1 MSAADEVRARIA
13 KEATEIGHPVLV
25 RASPRRRRGTR
36 VASSL
41 VPSFRSEPQPPRSRA
56 LTPSPRLRLR
66 AGPPHRA
73 RDDRQ
78 PDAEAADPHPDRRH
92 AAVRVHAR
100 LDRAS
105 RPSRLVPSVSL
116 SLSLSLFSRAS
127 LRRRAQ
133 LENFARKGDQI
144 NLIHVIPKRYTV
156 PAYYAFDEFVPEV
169 PDPEQEAEWREDAN
183 RYVRKRLYTVLDAN
197 EDVTYTSEVVAYET
211 SNESVGEIICE
222 RANDVDACAVIMA
235 SHGKGRFREFF
246 IGSVT
251 NYCLHRC
258 KKPVIVYRS
267 PPAKDAE
274 RTNEHRTE
282 EAEALLAAEED
293 EAKMKKEKE
302 EEEKKA
308 KRAEEDAKKEGHN
321 A

>member
-1 MSAADEVRARIA
+1 MPKRQILIPID
-13 KEATEIGHPVLV
+13 
-25 RASPRRRRGTR
+25 GT
-36 VASSL
+36 
-41 VPSFRSEPQPPRSRA
+41 PQSEYM
-56 LTPSPRLRLR
+56 
-66 AGPPHRA
+66 
-73 RDDRQ
+73 
-78 PDAEAADPHPDRRH
+78 
-92 AAVRVHAR
+92 
-100 LDRAS
+100 LDWT
-105 RPSRLVPSVSL
+105 
-116 SLSLSLFSRAS
+116 
-127 LRRRAQ
+127 

-183 RYVRKRLYTVLDAN
+183 RYVRKRLYPVLDAN